1 VNYLRFPDLEDRDI
15 VRNWTTLGRLIKEQ
29 GFPPGIR
36 IGAQARAWREDEVE
50 AWLESRRIAP
60 PSGSTVGKDTAVRT
74 VVNVREQQGERGR
87 TQPERHRAYVKA
99 TAVRIAT
106 PAARVN
112 AVRPSP
118 SSPRG
123 RRAEPR
129 GKPDRPRSQLEA
141 ANK

>member
-1 VNYLRFPDLEDRDI
+1 VNYLRFPVLKDRDI
-15 VRNWTTLGRLIKEQ
+15 VRNWTTLGRLINEQ

-60 PSGSTVGKDTAVRT
+60 PSASTVAKDTAVRT
-74 VVNVREQQGERGR
+74 F
-87 TQPERHRAYVKA
+87 A
-99 TAVRIAT
+99 
-106 PAARVN
+106 PAASVN
-112 AVRPSP
+112 AVRPP
-118 SSPRG
+118 PSPRG
-123 RRAEPR
+123 VRAEPR